1 MRNWKF
7 TFTPAIPALILLF
20 IALTVQVP
28 AQTVG
33 GTISGVVRDQS
44 DAVIP
49 NAEVVVRNT
58 ATGVTRSATSNE
70 SGLYRIANLSSG
82 TYEMT
87 IRATGF
93 TTGEQ
98 KDVVLT
104 VGAEVTANVTLRAGN
119 VSEKV
124 EVQGG
129 AASVELAQSQLNH
142 VVEERTIKEL
152 PLNGR
157 DWTQLAQL
165 QPGVAVVRS
174 QNGADSLRAQRGNGV
189 QMTISGGRPSE
200 NNFRLNGVS
209 INDYA
214 NTGPGSS
221 LGINLGVD
229 AIQEFSVLT
238 SSYSAEYGRTS
249 GGVVNAVTKSGTNE
263 IHGTA
268 YMFHRNSALDAA
280 NFFTNA
286 SGLAKEPFRRHQFG
300 GSVGGPIIKN
310 KTFVFFDYEGLR
322 EYLGVTTVSTTL
334 SENARNGIL
343 AAGKVTVDAAVK
355 PFLVIYPLPNA
366 GLIGNGDTG
375 RYAFHAG
382 RISNENYY
390 IGRIDH
396 KFSDK
401 DSINGVYFFDDADIV
416 SPDEFNNK
424 NVGQASTRQAF
435 TMEETHI
442 FSSTLINSL
451 RLGFSRTVAG
461 NGLSTD
467 ILNPVLKDPALTF
480 IPGRA
485 VGEIQTAGLT
495 NFTAG
500 LNGVERNLFHFN
512 AYQVYDDVFLTRGRH
527 SMKFGFGFE
536 RDQNNYDGAF
546 QPNGRYDFPSVAA
559 FLTNNPTQFQGLLPG
574 SDTTRGARESIIG
587 MYAQDDFHLRT
598 NLTLNLGLRYE
609 FVTSPTE
616 SQGKIANLLNLSDK
630 QPTVGK
636 LFTSTKKNFAPRLG
650 FAWDPFRNGR
660 TSVRGGAGIFD
671 VLPLLYLFVNRF
683 NRTPPFFR
691 TGFVTYN
698 AQNPGLGKFPSQS
711 FAALGPNTFRTI
723 FVESNPPRPYKGQW
737 NLTVQHEILND
748 FTVELGYVGA
758 RGIHL
763 PRAVEDLDIVPPI
776 SLGEH
781 RYAFPALTS
790 PQSVRLN
797 TNFGRIAAELWDVNS
812 YYHAFHAGLKKRM
825 SHNVQMQMAYTWQKS
840 IDTSSATFS
849 DNEYGVTIGNPIS
862 FDTRFNRGLSDF
874 DLRHNLTVNVLWQVP
889 TPQNWNGLAGVVLGG
904 WQLGSIFNVS
914 TGTPFT
920 VLLNSDRA
928 GSRMSQTRQQLGQ
941 RPNLV
946 SSCTSL
952 VNPGNPD
959 NYIKKECFTDPGL
972 GNLGNLGR
980 NTLTGPGVT
989 NLDFSLFKNQA
1000 ITAISENF
1008 KVQFRVEMFNALNHA
1023 NFALPDVTQFTLFS
1037 GGTGT
1042 ATQTPITSA
1051 GRLTRTQTPS
1061 RQIQFGL
1068 KLIF

>member
-1 MRNWKF
+1 MYHRNF
-7 TFTPAIPALILLF
+7 AFRLGVLLALVLTAALAMPA
-20 IALTVQVP
+20 T

-33 GTISGVVRDQS
+33 GTISGVVKDQS

-49 NAEVVVRNT
+49 NATVTVKNT
-58 ATGVTRSATSNE
+58 ATGLTRSANSNDA
-70 SGLYRIANLSSG
+70 GLYRVANILPG
-82 TYEMT
+82 IYEMT
-87 IRATGF
+87 ISATGF
-93 TTGEQ
+93 SSGTQ
-98 KDVVLT
+98 KDIQIT

-129 AASVELAQSQLNH
+129 AAAVELAQSQLNH

-165 QPGVAVVRS
+165 QPGVAVVRA

-200 NNFRLNGVS
+200 NNFRLNGIS

-238 SSYSAEYGRTS
+238 STYSAEYGRTS
-249 GGVVNAVTKSGTNE
+249 GGVVNAVTKSGTND

-268 YMFHRNSALDAA
+268 YYFHRNSALDAA
-280 NFFTNA
+280 NFFTNQ
-286 SGLAKEPFRRHQFG
+286 SGLTKEPFRRHQYG
-300 GSVGGPIIKN
+300 GSVGGPIRKN
-310 KTFVFFDYEGLR
+310 KTFAFFDFEGLD
-322 EYLGVTTVSTTL
+322 EFLGVTTVATTL
-334 SENARNGIL
+334 SENARNGKL
-343 AAGKVTVDAAVK
+343 AAGTITVDPLVK
-355 PFLVIYPLPNA
+355 PYLAIYPLPNA

-382 RISNENYY
+382 RISHEKYY
-390 IGRIDH
+390 IGKIDH

-401 DSINGVYFFDDADIV
+401 DSINGVYFFDNANII

-424 NVGQASTRQAF
+424 NVGQASRRQAF
-435 TMEETHI
+435 TFEETHI
-442 FSSTLINSL
+442 FSGALINSL
-451 RLGFSRTVAG
+451 RLGFARTVAG

-467 ILNPVLKDPALTF
+467 VINPALNDLNLGY

-495 NFTAG
+495 NFTSG

-512 AYQVYDDVFLTRGRH
+512 AYQVYDDLFVTKSKH
-527 SMKFGFGFE
+527 SLKFGFGFE

-546 QPNGRYDFPSVAA
+546 QPNGRYDFASVTA

-587 MYAQDDFHLRT
+587 FYGQDDYHLKS

-616 SQGKIANLLNLSDK
+616 SQGKIANLLRLSDTA
-630 QPTVGK
+630 PTVGK
-636 LFTSTKKNFAPRLG
+636 LFTSTKKNFAPRVG
-650 FAWDPFRNGR
+650 FAWDPFKDGK
-660 TSVRGGAGIFD
+660 TSIRGGAGIFD

-698 AQNPGLGKFPSQS
+698 STNPGLGKFPKQS

-723 FVESNPPRPYKGQW
+723 FVESDPPRPYKGQW
-737 NLTVQHEILND
+737 NLTIQRELFND
-748 FTVELGYVGA
+748 LTVEAGYVGA

-763 PRAVEDLDIVPPI
+763 PRAVEDLDIVAPI
-776 SLGEH
+776 SLGDH

-790 PQSVRLN
+790 TSSVRLN

-812 YYHAFHAGLKKRM
+812 YYHAFHAGVKKRM
-825 SHNVQMQMAYTWQKS
+825 SHNVQAQLAYTWQKS

-849 DNEYGVTIGNPIS
+849 DNEYGVTIGNPMS
-862 FDTRFNRGLSDF
+862 FDTRFNRGPSDF
-874 DLRHNLTVNVLWQVP
+874 NIGQNMTLNVLWQVP
-889 TPQNWNGLAGVVLGG
+889 SPKGLNGFADVVLGG
-904 WQLGSIFNVS
+904 WQLGSIFNVG

-941 RPNLV
+941 RPNLN
-946 SSCTSL
+946 SSCSSL

-959 NYIKKECFTDPGL
+959 QYIKLECFSDPGL
-972 GNLGNLGR
+972 GNLGNLSR
-980 NTLTGPGVT
+980 NALTGPGVT

-1000 ITAISENF
+1000 VKAISENF

-1023 NFALPDVTQFTLFS
+1023 NFALPDVTQFTIFS
-1037 GGTGT
+1037 GGTAA
-1042 ATQTPITSA
+1042 ATQQPIAGT
-1051 GRLTRTQTPS
+1051 GRLTRTATPS